1 MNKFDIYVDSA
12 ANLPDDL
19 KTERDIRVISYSF
32 TVNGE
37 VTGKAFP
44 FPKRRKSFTTKCET
58 EERQKLRLS
67 ASKRSSMR

>member
-37 VTGKAFP
+37 E
-44 FPKRRKSFTTKCET
+44 RKC
-58 EERQKLRLS
+58 
-67 ASKRSSMR
+67 